1 MKYLK
6 VFEEET
12 TKKPENLKELKKII
26 RKASND
32 FKRTVTVKK
41 LNMNEKEYYEN
52 PDNFEKLEQIDVY
65 LGPMRKKLII
75 DVKGNKAEFT
85 SKEVDELLNAITLAK
100 SKM

>member
-1 MKYLK
+1 
-6 VFEEET
+6 
-12 TKKPENLKELKKII
+12 
-26 RKASND
+26 
-32 FKRTVTVKK
+32 
-41 LNMNEKEYYEN
+41 MNEKEYYEN